1 MFMYLTIRPFG
12 RRAIRMAVIGA
23 VAGLFGTVAAADTP
37 VMSRA
42 AELQDLRVVRT
53 QYLPK
58 EQAFAPATRAQA
70 EALLDK
76 MQRQAGAMTAA
87 QFAVGLAEVGAL
99 TDNAH
104 SGLRLRDP
112 RVKPVARLPL
122 HFLWLSDALIV
133 ARATGAASDLA
144 GARVLK
150 IEGRSPEALFQ
161 GSKVLLGGNDAGR
174 KIWLDE
180 WIESAGVLHALGLA
194 KSPDGLSMTLGLPD
208 GRVIDRVVAM
218 APVSAMPPAAEVERL
233 WSPEPIAGEHDWATA
248 LGADGLP
255 LYLRDANRPF
265 RVISLPDTNAL
276 YVQFRSNEDEDGFPI
291 APFLDEVKARIA
303 ALHPLHLILD
313 LRFDIGGN
321 LLTTLEFMRHVAAS
335 VKGRTFLLVG
345 PYTFSAGIIS
355 AAAVK
360 KGGGDRVTVVG
371 DGIGDRFHFW
381 SEGTRITL
389 PRSHFTFRYTD
400 GQFNLKDGCTGE
412 PGCMDDLYHIDVNFV
427 SLVPDIR
434 APLTFAAYFAGR
446 DPALEAIAHELAPD
460 STRDAR

>member
-1 MFMYLTIRPFG
+1 MLSINRLLRG
-12 RRAIRMAVIGA
+12 LLAGAMAVG
-23 VAGLFGTVAAADTP
+23 VVGWLFSDWAEAASPAMRRD
-37 VMSRA
+37 
-42 AELQDLRVVRT
+42 AELQDLKVVRT
-53 QYLPK
+53 VYLPK

-76 MQRQAGAMTAA
+76 MQRQAGAMTPE

-112 RVKPVARLPL
+112 RVMPAARLPL

-133 ARATGAASDLA
+133 ARATGIASDLA

-174 KIWLDE
+174 KIWLDD
-180 WIESAGVLHALGLA
+180 WLESAGVLHALGLA
-194 KSPDGLSMTLGLPD
+194 KSPDGLSMTLLLPD

-218 APVSAMPPAAEVERL
+218 AAVSGMPPAAEVDRL

-248 LGADGLP
+248 LRADGLP

-265 RVISLPDTNAL
+265 RVISLPDLNAL
-276 YVQFRSNEDEDGFPI
+276 YVQFRSNEDEEGFPI
-291 APFLDEVKARIA
+291 APFLDEVNARIA

-321 LLTTLEFMRHVAAS
+321 LLTTLAFMRHVAGS
-335 VKGRTFLLVG
+335 VTGRTFLLVG

-371 DGIGDRFHFW
+371 DGVGDRPHFW
-381 SEGTRITL
+381 SEGALIKL
-389 PRSHFTFRYTD
+389 PRSHYTYRYSD
-400 GQFNLKDGCTGE
+400 GQFNLNDGCTGE
-412 PGCMDDLYHIDVNFV
+412 PGCMDDHYHIDVNFV

-434 APLTFAAYFAGR
+434 APLTFAAYFADR
-446 DPALEAIAHELAPD
+446 DPALEAIAHELTPD
-460 STRDAR
+460 SARDAR